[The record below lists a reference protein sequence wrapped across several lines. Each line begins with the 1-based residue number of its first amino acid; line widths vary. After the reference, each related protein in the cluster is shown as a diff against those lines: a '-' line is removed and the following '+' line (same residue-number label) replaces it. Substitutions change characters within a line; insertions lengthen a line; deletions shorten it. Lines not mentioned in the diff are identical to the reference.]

1 MGTAIIIGILAVIVV
16 IAVISS
22 VKHMKGEGGCCGGG
36 GSEPKQKKKK
46 LAGEVIA
53 TKIIR
58 IEGMHCENC
67 KNTVEKYINQID
79 GASAQVNLKKN
90 IAVVQLDRP
99 VEDTDLRTAVAR
111 AGFTVVGIEQMET

>member
-1 MGTAIIIGILAVIVV
+1 MGTIII
-16 IAVISS
+16 IAVLVVLVLFAFRGSFA
-22 VKHMKGEGGCCGGG
+22 HFKGEGGCCGGG
-36 GSEPKQKKKK
+36 GSEPKKK

-53 TKIIR
+53 TKIIS

-111 AGFTVVGIEQMET
+111 AGFTVAGIEQMEA

>member
-1 MGTAIIIGILAVIVV
+1 MATIVICLILVVICIIGIRSMINRTA
-16 IAVISS
+16 
-22 VKHMKGEGGCCGGG
+22 HGCCGGG

-53 TKIIR
+53 TKIIS

-111 AGFTVVGIEQMET
+111 AGFTVAGIEQMEA

>member
-1 MGTAIIIGILAVIVV
+1 MAVE
-16 IAVISS
+16 AVSQSQKRKSWLVKSLLPRLS
-22 VKHMKGEGGCCGGG
+22 VLKAC
-36 GSEPKQKKKK
+36 
-46 LAGEVIA
+46 
-53 TKIIR
+53 T
-58 IEGMHCENC
+58 ENC

-111 AGFTVVGIEQMET
+111 AGFTVAGIEQMEA

>member
-1 MGTAIIIGILAVIVV
+1 MGTAIIIGILAIIVV

-53 TKIIR
+53 TKIIS

-111 AGFTVVGIEQMET
+111 AGFTVAGIEQMEA

>member
-1 MGTAIIIGILAVIVV
+1 MGTIII
-16 IAVISS
+16 IAVLVVLVLFAFRGSFA
-22 VKHMKGEGGCCGGG
+22 HFKGEGGCCGGG
-36 GSEPKQKKKK
+36 GSEPKQK

-53 TKIIR
+53 TKIIS

-111 AGFTVVGIEQMET
+111 AGFTVAGIEQMEA

>member
-1 MGTAIIIGILAVIVV
+1 MGTAIIIGILAIIVV

-53 TKIIR
+53 TKIIS

-99 VEDTDLRTAVAR
+99 VDDTDLRTAVAR
-111 AGFTVVGIEQMET
+111 AGFTVAGIEQMEV

>member
-1 MGTAIIIGILAVIVV
+1 MKSLLPRL
-16 IAVISS
+16 S
-22 VKHMKGEGGCCGGG
+22 VLKACSCGKH
-36 GSEPKQKKKK
+36 
-46 LAGEVIA
+46 V
-53 TKIIR
+53 
-58 IEGMHCENC
+58 

-111 AGFTVVGIEQMET
+111 AGFTVAGIEQMEA

>member
-1 MGTAIIIGILAVIVV
+1 MGTAIIIGILAIIVV

-36 GSEPKQKKKK
+36 GSEPKPKKKK

-53 TKIIR
+53 TKIIS

-111 AGFTVVGIEQMET
+111 AGFTVAGIEQMEA

>member
-1 MGTAIIIGILAVIVV
+1 LFYLHFVEALHTLRAKAAAV
-16 IAVISS
+16 AVAAVS
-22 VKHMKGEGGCCGGG
+22 
-36 GSEPKQKKKK
+36 QRKKK